1 MVWHRLF
8 SLCVFLKERLP
19 SLSSSLLSYG
29 KALGAAE
36 GTLSELRKRAETL
49 RARIL
54 PLLEAA

>member
-1 MVWHRLF
+1 
-8 SLCVFLKERLP
+8 VFLKERLP

-36 GTLSELRKRAETL
+36 GTLSELRTRAETL
-49 RARIL
+49 QAPIL

>member
-1 MVWHRLF
+1 L
-8 SLCVFLKERLP
+8 FLKERLS

-36 GTLSELRKRAETL
+36 GTLSELRMRAETL